1 MNVNRKFD
9 RFRQW
14 AGERMGGEVKTNLSD
29 NFKAMETEMNVRH
42 DGVDR
47 IHKSMTGYVKS
58 ISKRNEGDDKEKTLP
73 IAHLGSSMISH
84 GEDFDGHSDYGR
96 CLITFGR
103 TEERLARVQES
114 YIAQSNSSWLESLE
128 RALTQLK
135 DYQSARK
142 KLDNRRLAY
151 DTSLSK
157 MQKVKKEDFRMEE
170 ELRTQ
175 KIKYEEANEDVY
187 RRMMDIKDS
196 EGEHVNDLEAFLDA
210 QLEYHERSREVL
222 LQLRKE
228 WPSSQ
233 SASYPPNGR
242 RAGRPR
248 SNTAHSYQERYEPVQ
263 EELVNAMESRPIIR
277 SNRETSPV
285 YSVDPTPQRPIAV
298 RTSTFE
304 GPMQLRQEQAWP
316 SRTVSENYGPP
327 RPVSRVVTDPYMDP
341 PDSAGQYRS
350 NGGSPDRSYYGRSI
364 SPTPSYGDAMSRRT
378 SSNTLNGATL
388 AKKAPPPP
396 PPSRAKKPPPPP
408 PMKRPILSA
417 TEV

>member
-1 MNVNRKFD
+1 
-9 RFRQW
+9 
-14 AGERMGGEVKTNLSD
+14 
-29 NFKAMETEMNVRH
+29 
-42 DGVDR
+42 
-47 IHKSMTGYVKS
+47 
-58 ISKRNEGDDKEKTLP
+58 
-73 IAHLGSSMISH
+73 
-84 GEDFDGHSDYGR
+84 
-96 CLITFGR
+96 
-103 TEERLARVQES
+103 
-114 YIAQSNSSWLESLE
+114 
-128 RALTQLK
+128 
-135 DYQSARK
+135 
-142 KLDNRRLAY
+142 
-151 DTSLSK
+151 
-157 MQKVKKEDFRMEE
+157 MEE

-228 WPSSQ
+228 WPSRYVGSTHGEKLKDTDEWASQ